1 MNASV
6 NGWWLGFLGPLP
18 ARLPGSALAPAV
30 ITEAVMTESDARFLD
45 AFSGYLKSL
54 AVDAECLAKALEDES
69 LGVPARLP
77 LASALNY
84 LFKSL
89 DLIDDGIE
97 GLGFL
102 DDALVLRL
110 AASHAR
116 GEFGAD
122 VARLASEADLVREFA
137 GDLGPRLEAYV
148 DGLRDLSVRG
158 RTPLSIASEAA
169 VREEFLSDVRSWAA
183 RYERPNFT
191 HDSKN
196 LVKLRAF
203 LGAKLPA

>member
-1 MNASV
+1 
-6 NGWWLGFLGPLP
+6 
-18 ARLPGSALAPAV
+18 
-30 ITEAVMTESDARFLD
+30 MTESDARFLD

-54 AVDAECLAKALEDES
+54 AEDAECLARALEDES

-77 LASALNY
+77 IAAALNY

-102 DDALVLRL
+102 DDAFVLRL
-110 AASHAR
+110 AASQAR
-116 GEFGAD
+116 GDFSDD
-122 VARLASEADLVREFA
+122 VVRLSVEADLVREFA
-137 GDLGPRLEAYV
+137 GDLGPRLENYV
-148 DGLRDLSVRG
+148 AGLRDLAVRG
-158 RTPLSIASEAA
+158 RTPLGIASEAA
-169 VREEFLSDVRSWAA
+169 VRAEFLGELRSWAA

-191 HDSKN
+191 RDAKN

-203 LGAKLPA
+203 LAAKLPA